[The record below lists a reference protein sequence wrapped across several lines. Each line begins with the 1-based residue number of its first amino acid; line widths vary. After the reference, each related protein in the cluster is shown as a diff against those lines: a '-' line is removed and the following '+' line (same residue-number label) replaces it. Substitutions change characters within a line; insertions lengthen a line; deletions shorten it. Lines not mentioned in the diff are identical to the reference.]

1 MVVVALA
8 AILALVVWAATI
20 SKITALMALVALA
33 EEGHQALLAG
43 LIIPREPAEM
53 VEALQFLAR
62 VQMALEAQEAALM
75 LWMVALGHQT
85 EVSAVEPRDMEV
97 VRRQRQVRDTLTQTQ
112 AMLVQPAIMAQ

>member
-8 AILALVVWAATI
+8 AILALAVWVATI

-53 VEALQFLAR
+53 VEALRFLAR
-62 VQMALEAQEAALM
+62 VQMALEALTAALL
-75 LWMVALGHQT
+75 LWMVVLGHQT

-97 VRRQRQVRDTLTQTQ
+97 VRRQRQVRDILILTRATPGKLATVEQ
-112 AMLVQPAIMAQ
+112 